1 MIIKIEINTGDK
13 WSNSDSVVRMIN
25 KAGEVVEKV
34 IDKAIKDEGAQNED
48 VKR

>member
-25 KAGEVVEKV
+25 RAGEVVEKV
-34 IDKAIKDEGAQNED
+34 IDKTLKSEGAENET
-48 VKR
+48 VKH